1 MADKLHGHMNAVEYK
16 HIVLGLSFSNTF
28 PMLFRKSTELK
39 AKQETEY
46 ADPEDR
52 DEYLAANIF

>member
-1 MADKLHGHMNAVEYK
+1 
-16 HIVLGLSFSNTF
+16 
-28 PMLFRKSTELK
+28 MLFRKSTELK